1 VRKACLTI
9 LVLTNPFDHWAKA
22 QSELASVFD
31 KNGKKVRR
39 PPLRW
44 PEVANEPLAI
54 EGVASEP
61 PLHFVSKCM
70 NEGEVVFS
78 LKTEARFVFNLE
90 LKNEEQWF
98 FSL

>member
-1 VRKACLTI
+1 MRKACLTI

-22 QSELASVFD
+22 QYELASVFD
-31 KNGKKVRR
+31 KNGKKVDEG
-39 PPLRW
+39 W
-44 PEVANEPLAI
+44 QEPLAI

-78 LKTEARFVFNLE
+78 LKTEGRFVFNLE